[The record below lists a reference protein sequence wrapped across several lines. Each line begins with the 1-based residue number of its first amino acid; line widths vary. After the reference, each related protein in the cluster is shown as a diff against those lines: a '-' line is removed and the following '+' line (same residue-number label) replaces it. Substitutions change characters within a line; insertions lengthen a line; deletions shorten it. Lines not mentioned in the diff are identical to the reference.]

1 MFIFPGVLKYVI
13 VVKLPPSKLNLA
25 CFNLAEQ
32 KFFEGTQGKID
43 EEVSVKREI
52 HLNYWL

>member
-52 HLNYWL
+52 HLNY